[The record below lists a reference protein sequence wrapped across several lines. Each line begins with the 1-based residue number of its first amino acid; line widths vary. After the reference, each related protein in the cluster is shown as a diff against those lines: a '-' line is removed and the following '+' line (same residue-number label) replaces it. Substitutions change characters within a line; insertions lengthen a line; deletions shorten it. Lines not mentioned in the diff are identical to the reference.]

1 MSFKN
6 YLLKCQ
12 KYDYIKHTLSSCTPS
27 GVIAAWVQRASSLY
41 SRDGEEG
48 GRGAQKHR
56 HGGVV
61 GGVGEERLG
70 LRGGCELSDHLHL
83 WAWWLTVPR
92 PSRELSRP
100 LHCRQP
106 AMKPEDTPTQGSE
119 PEDTPTQGSEPEDTP
134 TQGSEPEDA
143 PTQGSE
149 PEDTPTQGS
158 EPEDTPTQGSEPEDT
173 PTQGSEPEDTPT
185 QGSEPE
191 DTPTYTH
198 TRAVMQLMTNPA
210 SVCGVCVWCVCVC
223 VCVYVCVCVHVCVC
237 GVCVCVCVCVF
248 S

>member
-12 KYDYIKHTLSSCTPS
+12 KYDYIKHTLSSYTPS

-41 SRDGEEG
+41 SQDGEEG

-134 TQGSEPEDA
+134 TQGSEPED
-143 PTQGSE
+143 
-149 PEDTPTQGS
+149 TPTQGS

-223 VCVYVCVCVHVCVC
+223 VYVCVCVCVHVCVC
-237 GVCVCVCVCVF
+237 GVCVCVCVF